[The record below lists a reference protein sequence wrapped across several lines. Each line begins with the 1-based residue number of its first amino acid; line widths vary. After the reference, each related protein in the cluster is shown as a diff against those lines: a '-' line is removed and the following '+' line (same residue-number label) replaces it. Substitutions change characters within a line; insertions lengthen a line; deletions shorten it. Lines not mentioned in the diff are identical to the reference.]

1 MNRLVLLDRDG
12 VLNQD
17 RDDYVKSPDELV
29 MIEGAAEAV
38 AKLNRAGLV
47 VALVTNQSA
56 VGQGIIEADML
67 ERIHQRLRE
76 NLARGGARLDEI
88 FVCPEAPW
96 QASERRKP
104 GPGMLREALERFR
117 AEAAR
122 TPLIGDTLGDLQA
135 AARAG
140 CQRYLVRTGKGAATQ
155 AAGLPAEVLPTK
167 VYESLTPA
175 VAALLG
181 EEP

>member
-17 RDDYVKSPDELV
+17 RDDYVKSPEELV

-38 AKLNRAGLV
+38 ARLNRAGHI

-56 VGQGIIEADML
+56 VGRGIIEDVML
-67 ERIHQRLRE
+67 ERIHQRLRD
-76 NLARGGARLDEI
+76 NLARVGARLDDI

-104 GPGMLREALERFR
+104 GPGMLREALARFR
-117 AEAAR
+117 AEAAL

-135 AARAG
+135 ATAAG
-140 CQRYLVRTGKGAATQ
+140 CQRLLVRTGKGAATQ
-155 AAGLPAEVLPTK
+155 AAGLPQELLPIS
-167 VYESLTPA
+167 VHESLAPA
-175 VAALLG
+175 VAAVLG
-181 EEP
+181 EEY